1 MSSIKCKY
9 ITTDKLSDELINF
22 KTYQCDDM
30 SITKMDDK
38 KYSENNKIDKDH
50 NCFGYIQV
58 YYHKNPLL
66 YITTPPMKNIFGIQK
81 KGKNNFQM
89 NLQFTNL
96 EEDPKMKQFFEF
108 IQNIEFACMKY
119 LGLTTE
125 DCDRF
130 ISQIQYDKNEI
141 YEPNLLIKIPF
152 HYNRFLT
159 DLYSDYSSYVNIFNI
174 PKYQTLECDL
184 YIDKV
189 WRMNDKFYM
198 KWKCKIIHIL

>member
-81 KGKNNFQM
+81 KGKNNF
-89 NLQFTNL
+89 
-96 EEDPKMKQFFEF
+96 
-108 IQNIEFACMKY
+108 
-119 LGLTTE
+119 
-125 DCDRF
+125 R
-130 ISQIQYDKNEI
+130 
-141 YEPNLLIKIPF
+141 
-152 HYNRFLT
+152 
-159 DLYSDYSSYVNIFNI
+159 
-174 PKYQTLECDL
+174 
-184 YIDKV
+184 
-189 WRMNDKFYM
+189 
-198 KWKCKIIHIL
+198 